1 MWKFPSSEDLSYDFL
16 RIFLQWGPAL
26 WPKAKEHYEE
36 HCVHGQPGDNV
47 TGGVGESVVDNHLCR
62 PHDNHYNQQL
72 QILQAFCEDSFG
84 WKSWHEIYIYW
95 YIEINIVKYIKY
107 CRRSA
112 RTLLTATSG
121 SSWRRV
127 STSCW
132 SSSSGKKEPPLRSSW
147 LWQFKGFIEFYASLI
162 SILPPQNMN
171 FQFSW
176 NSRNL
181 QIWKLKLEN
190 LIK

>member
-72 QILQAFCEDSFG
+72 QILQAFCEDSFDG
-84 WKSWHEIYIYW
+84 DFGQQLKKGLDELL
-95 YIEINIVKYIKY
+95 IVKLWKKG
-107 CRRSA
+107 
-112 RTLLTATSG
+112 ATTE
-121 SSWRRV
+121 V
-127 STSCW
+127 
-132 SSSSGKKEPPLRSSW
+132 
-147 LWQFKGFIEFYASLI
+147 ILI
-162 SILPPQNMN
+162 VTVQVKDL
-171 FQFSW
+171 
-176 NSRNL
+176 
-181 QIWKLKLEN
+181 
-190 LIK
+190 

>member
-1 MWKFPSSEDLSYDFL
+1 MVNQVTMSLVVLVKVLLIIIFVVLMTIIIISS
-16 RIFLQWGPAL
+16 
-26 WPKAKEHYEE
+26 
-36 HCVHGQPGDNV
+36 C
-47 TGGVGESVVDNHLCR
+47 
-62 PHDNHYNQQL
+62 
-72 QILQAFCEDSFG
+72 
-84 WKSWHEIYIYW
+84 
-95 YIEINIVKYIKY
+95 KY

-147 LWQFKGFIEFYASLI
+147 LWQYKGFIEFYASLI

-190 LIK
+190 LIKKRAHIYLISHKRHAHQTILTQKLIFLSGEVQETDWVHCPLPLPTS